1 MGLRH
6 PVQIESA
13 VMLHNNVTECYRM
26 LQNVTECYR
35 MLQNVTECYRM
46 FQNVTECYR
55 MLQNITTNLHSCYIR
70 MLHRKFG
77 HIENRHW

>member
-35 MLQNVTECYRM
+35 MLQNVTECFRM
-46 FQNVTECYR
+46 LQNVTECYR
-55 MLQNITTNLHSCYIR
+55 ILQQICIHVTSECYIGN
-70 MLHRKFG
+70 LVT
-77 HIENRHW
+77 